1 MHADEANGWSDSL
14 NRYKMQAEANYRF
27 PDARNGPSQPVMIP
41 LMALP
46 ATQPLNS
53 AKLSWQ
59 ILTSL
64 QVRYAIAQQIVLIL
78 IPDYHRR
85 REKPI

>member
-1 MHADEANGWSDSL
+1 
-14 NRYKMQAEANYRF
+14 
-27 PDARNGPSQPVMIP
+27 MIP

-53 AKLSWQ
+53 AKTSWQ